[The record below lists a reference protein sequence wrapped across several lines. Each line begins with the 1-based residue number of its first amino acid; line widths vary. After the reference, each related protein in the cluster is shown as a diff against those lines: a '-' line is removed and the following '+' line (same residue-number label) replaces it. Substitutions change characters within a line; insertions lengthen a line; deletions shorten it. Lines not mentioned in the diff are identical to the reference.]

1 MKKKEKR
8 ERVGGKA
15 TGVAEFLSP
24 SWCDLSLAASS
35 SSPSHSKHHFY
46 CTSASK
52 GTWYNGQFP
61 SIKKERKERSSL
73 KPREGG

>member
-1 MKKKEKR
+1 M
-8 ERVGGKA
+8 GGKA
-15 TGVAEFLSP
+15 TGIVEFLSP
-24 SWCDLSLAASS
+24 SWFDLSLAASS
-35 SSPSHSKHHFY
+35 NLATHSKHHFY

-61 SIKKERKERSSL
+61 SFKKKKEREEGGSL